1 MAELQGT
8 NVAASIVPFTTEDT
22 YATHESIYGK
32 GGWHEKAT
40 IEDRNAIPLKR
51 RSLGMAVYV
60 LSECKLFIL
69 EKTLT
74 DDGWVEKS
82 FGGGSSSAD
91 IELAIAKHNLDPE
104 AHKELFEQNKL
115 AWNDI

>member
-1 MAELQGT
+1 MAEIQGT

-22 YATHESIYGK
+22 YPTHESTYGK

-40 IEDRNAIPLKR
+40 IDDRNAIPLKR

-60 LSECKLFIL
+60 LSERKLFIL
-69 EKTLT
+69 EDTLT
-74 DDGWVEKS
+74 DDGWVEKP
-82 FGGGSSSAD
+82 FGSSVDVAT
-91 IELAIAKHNLDPE
+91 AITKHNLDPE

-115 AWNDI
+115 AWKDI

>member
-22 YATHESIYGK
+22 YPTHESTYGK

-60 LSECKLFIL
+60 LSERKLFIL

-82 FGGGSSSAD
+82 FGSSVSV
-91 IELAIAKHNLDPE
+91 ETAIDEHNLDPN
-104 AHKELFEQNKL
+104 AHKELFEKNKL
-115 AWNDI
+115 AWTDI